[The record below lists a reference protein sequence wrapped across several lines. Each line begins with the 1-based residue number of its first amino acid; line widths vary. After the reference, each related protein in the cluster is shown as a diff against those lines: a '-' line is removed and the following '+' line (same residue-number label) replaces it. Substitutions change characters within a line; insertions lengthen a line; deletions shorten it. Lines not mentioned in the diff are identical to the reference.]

1 MNKINL
7 FKLNEIQM
15 DKKQQQLIFGGNL
28 CKCGSCGE
36 YATSEDNLHANY
48 NKNITG
54 TGTNTPVW
62 CACGGTDFGNAESAQ
77 KG

>member
-36 YATSEDNLHANY
+36 YATSEDNRVANR
-48 NKNITG
+48 NNNITG
-54 TGTNTPVW
+54 TGTNAPILCT
-62 CACGGTDFGNAESAQ
+62 CSGADIGNVASA
-77 KG
+77 KNG